1 MHKQLEEFY
10 YLLESNKLKEAEE
23 FISNSLLSN
32 PGDALLLNNYGTVL
46 LLKND
51 FSNAI
56 INFKKVIEIKP
67 ELYQSYYN
75 IAYAYVRLFLYDEA
89 LIYIKKYFEYD
100 LKNCDAYNILGIIL
114 LEKNIL
120 DEAIYNFNKCIEL
133 EIDFVKAYNGLGLA
147 FYKKKDFE
155 KSIFFLENGIKFDPN
170 FNILYFN
177 LAKSCFE
184 NDQFMQAI
192 KYVKIFLE
200 KEPNHIQGLLLLGNY
215 LVNTG
220 KILEGIEILKSTI
233 LLITDVEFKRN
244 IYKDLLFY
252 SNYLEDFNFD
262 EYNENISNLINLFTK
277 YSDKDFVFGKIAL
290 NEKLIK
296 VGFVSADFNNHA
308 VANQILDV
316 LKYLSKN
323 LNLEL
328 YIYYNSDVEDDF
340 TEKFKRYIKN
350 WKNIFKIDEYNTL
363 KLISSDKIDILID
376 LSGYSKG
383 NRLEVFFNRAAPI
396 QISWLGYLCST
407 GLKEIDYV
415 FGDNN
420 VITKKEEIQ
429 FIEKI
434 YKLNNTWTVLSQP
447 DIEISVSKN
456 LPYLKNKYITFG
468 SFNNILKIN
477 SKVIQAWSRILYNV
491 LESKLILIDK
501 RFKEKDFKEYFIKKF
516 INYGIKKEQLIFEGQ
531 HSRSDLLEKYNSID
545 IALDTFPYNGGT
557 TSLESFWMCVPVLTI
572 KGNTFLS
579 KCGESLNIS
588 LGLDEWICNDEIDYI
603 NKAIYMSKNIDKLQF
618 VKNYL
623 FDNRKK
629 FKLFDSKNL
638 AENLSAAFKDMILT
652 YNKNA

>member
-1 MHKQLEEFY
+1 MNKQLEEFY

-32 PGDALLLNNYGTVL
+32 PDDVLLLNNYGTVL

-75 IAYAYVRLFLYDEA
+75 IAYAYVRLFLFDEA

-133 EIDFVKAYNGLGLA
+133 EIDFVKAHNGLGLA

-155 KSIFFLENGIKFDPN
+155 KSIFFFENGIKFDPN

-177 LAKSCFE
+177 LAKSYFE

-277 YSDKDFVFGKIAL
+277 YSDKDFVFGKIVL

-328 YIYYNSDVEDDF
+328 YIYYNSDVEDYF

-350 WKNIFKIDEYNTL
+350 WKNIFNIDDCNTL
-363 KLISSDKIDILID
+363 KLIRSDKIDILID

-415 FGDNN
+415 IGDNN

-429 FIEKI
+429 FVEKI

-501 RFKEKDFKEYFIKKF
+501 RFKEKDFKEYFIKLF
-516 INYGIKKEQLIFEGQ
+516 INHGIKKEQLIFEGH

>member
-1 MHKQLEEFY
+1 MNKELEEFY

-32 PGDALLLNNYGTVL
+32 PDDVLLLNNYGTVL

-56 INFKKVIEIKP
+56 TNFKKVIEIKP

-75 IAYAYVRLFLYDEA
+75 IAYTYIKLFLYDEA

-100 LKNCDAYNILGIIL
+100 LKNCDAYNILGIIF
-114 LEKNIL
+114 LEKNML

-133 EIDFVKAYNGLGLA
+133 EIDFVKAYNSLGIA
-147 FYKKKDFE
+147 FYKKKDFD
-155 KSIFFLENGIKFDPN
+155 KSIFFLEHGLKFDPN
-170 FNILYFN
+170 FNVLYFN
-177 LAKSCFE
+177 LAKSYYE
-184 NDQFMQAI
+184 NDEFIQAI
-192 KYVKIFLE
+192 KNVKFFLE
-200 KEPNHIQGLLLLGNY
+200 KEPNHFKGRLLLSNCLLNIGKISEHAEIKKSIILLNTTVELKKNIYQGLLF
-215 LVNTG
+215 T
-220 KILEGIEILKSTI
+220 T
-233 LLITDVEFKRN
+233 
-244 IYKDLLFY
+244 
-252 SNYLEDFNFD
+252 NYLEDFNID
-262 EYNENISNLINLFTK
+262 EYNENIINFKNLLTK
-277 YSDKDFVFGKIAL
+277 YPDKDFVFGKIAL
-290 NEKLIK
+290 NERLIK
-296 VGFVSADFNNHA
+296 VGFVSADFRRHA

-328 YIYYNSDVEDDF
+328 YIYHNSDLEDHF

-350 WKNIFKIDEYNTL
+350 WKNIFNIDDCNTL
-363 KLISSDKIDILID
+363 KLIRSDKIDILID
-376 LSGYSKG
+376 LSGHTEG
-383 NRLEVFFNRAAPI
+383 NRLEVFFNCAAPI

-420 VITKKEEIQ
+420 VITKKEETQ
-429 FIEKI
+429 FVEKI

-477 SKVIQAWSRILYNV
+477 SKVIQVWSRILYNV

>member
-1 MHKQLEEFY
+1 MHKELEEFY
-10 YLLESNKLKEAEE
+10 YLLENNKLKEAEE
-23 FISNSLLSN
+23 FISNSLLSK
-32 PGDALLLNNYGTVL
+32 PDDPLLLNNYGTVL

-56 INFKKVIEIKP
+56 TNFKKVIEIRP

-75 IAYAYVRLFLYDEA
+75 IAYAYVRLFLFDEA

-100 LKNCDAYNILGIIL
+100 LKNCDAYNILGIIF
-114 LEKNIL
+114 LEKNML

-133 EIDFVKAYNGLGLA
+133 KIDFVKAYNSLGLA
-147 FYKKKDFE
+147 FYKKKDFN
-155 KSIFFLENGIKFDPN
+155 KSIFFFESGIKFDPN

-177 LAKSCFE
+177 LAKSQAE
-184 NDQFMQAI
+184 NDEYMQAI
-192 KYVKIFLE
+192 KNVKIFLE
-200 KEPNHIQGLLLLGNY
+200 KEPSHFKGLLLLGNC
-215 LVNTG
+215 LVNIG
-220 KILEGIEILKSTI
+220 KILEGIEILKSSI
-233 LLITDVEFKRN
+233 LLTTDNESKKF
-244 IYKDLLFY
+244 IYNLLLFN

-262 EYNENISNLINLFTK
+262 EYHENISNLINLFAK
-277 YSDKDFVFGKIAL
+277 YTYKNFVFRKIAL
-290 NEKLIK
+290 NERSIK

-308 VANQILDV
+308 VAIQILAV
-316 LKYLSKN
+316 LRYLSN
-323 LNLEL
+323 DSNFEL
-328 YIYYNSDVEDDF
+328 YIYYNSEAEDYV
-340 TEKFKRYIKN
+340 TEKFKKFIKN
-350 WKNIFKIDEYNTL
+350 WKRVFNISDHNLLKI
-363 KLISSDKIDILID
+363 IRSDKIDILID

-407 GLKEIDYV
+407 GLKEIDYI

-420 VITKKEEIQ
+420 VLTKQEETQ
-429 FIEKI
+429 FVEKI

-456 LPYLKNKYITFG
+456 LPYLKNKHITFG
-468 SFNNILKIN
+468 SFNNILKVN
-477 SKVIQAWSRILYNV
+477 PKVIQVWSKILCSI
-491 LESKLILIDK
+491 LDAKLILINK
-501 RFKEKDFKEYFIKKF
+501 RFNERDFKEYFIKLF
-516 INYGIKKEQLIFEGQ
+516 INHGVKKEQLIFEGD
-531 HSRSDLLEKYNSID
+531 HSRSDLFEKYNSID

-557 TSLESFWMCVPVLTI
+557 TSLESFWMCVPVITK

-579 KCGESLNIS
+579 KCGESLNIT

-652 YNKNA
+652 YNNNA